1 MNVCFAVQEMNVP
14 MSQYIEWPVTSFIAQ
29 LRLVRWAAGTLSP
42 NCFTSLCAL
51 SQAPFV
57 LTATKNNQSHFI
69 ANASSITQ
77 RHIRCY
83 VHLLP
88 TNQRFSDKYPH
99 EWIDS
104 MSAYWNLKLF
114 WQARKWWLPGSERQ
128 SAYSTLT
135 NWFHVRY
142 EGKKNLYLLYTVYG
156 MYCICKDKS
165 NRVLQEDVLVW
176 GCMKRREGSQLKRN

>member
-14 MSQYIEWPVTSFIAQ
+14 MSQYIEWPITLCAVR
-29 LRLVRWAAGTLSP
+29 LRPVRRAAGTLSP

-57 LTATKNNQSHFI
+57 LTAAKRTGFLSRVQQLTD
-69 ANASSITQ
+69 ASDISPPAAKKSE
-77 RHIRCY
+77 
-83 VHLLP
+83 V
-88 TNQRFSDKYPH
+88 FSDKYPH

-104 MSAYWNLKLF
+104 MSALRNLQTL
-114 WQARKWWLPGSERQ
+114 WVRKWRLPESERR

-142 EGKKNLYLLYTVYG
+142 EGEKKNLYLLCTVHG

-165 NRVLQEDVLVW
+165 NRGLQEDVLVR
-176 GCMKRREGSQLKRN
+176 GCMKRREGSQEN